1 MNDFNNLLDIVSQ
14 LRKECPWDKEQTHES
29 LAKHLI
35 EESYELLDTLSNLN
49 DSPESFNDFK
59 EELGDL
65 LLQILLHS
73 EIASENNYFSIIEVI
88 NSLQKKLIKRHPHV
102 FDKKNLNSSEEVEKQ
117 WEEIKKEGNKS
128 IFDDINTKLPPVNT
142 AFKVQRK
149 AKTLNLSYKNYD
161 EALDDL
167 ISEINELKEATTL
180 EDRKSEL
187 GDVYFSLINVSRYL
201 EADPEIELKKS
212 IQTFINRAKYVEKHI
227 NKETD
232 INVLWQEAKKN
243 QNVKTIISDTLI
255 GVDVTDQSNIDNKLI
270 ELDGTD
276 NKNNLGANAILAV
289 SMASMRA
296 SANQQNKQLFE
307 LFPNIYGP
315 PSLPVPFMNIL
326 NGGAHADNSVDIQ
339 EFMIVPFG
347 FETFDTSLRA
357 GVEIYHVLKKR
368 LKSNKLSTN
377 VGDEGG
383 FAPNFNT
390 STEILDEIMQSISEA
405 GYEPGRNVSLALD
418 VAASEFFKDDFYRI
432 EGNELNSQEM
442 SDYLINLTSNYPI
455 ISIEDGL
462 AEDDWDGWKYLTEK
476 IGDTI
481 QLVGDDLFVT
491 QEKIL
496 EKGVADS
503 CANSIL
509 VKVNQVGSVSET
521 INTMTLAKD
530 SNYSSIVSHRSGE
543 TEDTF
548 ISHLCVGTSSGQ
560 IKTGAPARS
569 ERTAKYNE
577 LLRIGE
583 KIGFEQF
590 NIQELGYSK

>member
-1 MNDFNNLLDIVSQ
+1 MNKKIKSINARHILDSRANPTIEVEVTTSDNIKGRAAVPSGASTGALEAHE
-14 LRKECPWDKEQTHES
+14 LRD
-29 LAKHLI
+29 
-35 EESYELLDTLSNLN
+35 N
-49 DSPESFNDFK
+49 DPSFNGMGVNK
-59 EELGDL
+59 
-65 LLQILLHS
+65 
-73 EIASENNYFSIIEVI
+73 AIE
-88 NSLQKKLIKRHPHV
+88 
-102 FDKKNLNSSEEVEKQ
+102 
-117 WEEIKKEGNKS
+117 
-128 IFDDINTKLPPVNT
+128 
-142 AFKVQRK
+142 
-149 AKTLNLSYKNYD
+149 
-161 EALDDL
+161 
-167 ISEINELKEATTL
+167 
-180 EDRKSEL
+180 
-187 GDVYFSLINVSRYL
+187 
-201 EADPEIELKKS
+201 
-212 IQTFINRAKYVEKHI
+212 
-227 NKETD
+227 
-232 INVLWQEAKKN
+232 
-243 QNVKTIISDTLI
+243 NVKTIISDTLV
-255 GVDVTDQSNIDNKLI
+255 GEDVTDQSNIDNKLI

-296 SANQQNKQLFE
+296 SASQQNKQLFE

-347 FETFDTSLRA
+347 FETFDKSLRA

-383 FAPNFNT
+383 FAPNFNF

-405 GYEPGRNVSLALD
+405 GYQPGGNISLALD
-418 VAASEFFKDDFYRI
+418 VAASEFFKDDFYKI
-432 EGNELNSQEM
+432 EGNELNSHEM
-442 SDYLINLTSNYPI
+442 SDYLIKLTSNYPI

-476 IGDTI
+476 IGGTT
-481 QLVGDDLFVT
+481 QLVGDDVFVT

-496 EKGVADS
+496 QKGIDEN

-509 VKVNQVGSVSET
+509 VKVNQVGTVSET
-521 INTMTLAKD
+521 MNTMKLAKD
-530 SNYSSIVSHRSGE
+530 SNYSSLVSHRSGE

>member
-1 MNDFNNLLDIVSQ
+1 MNKKIKSISARHILDSRANPTIEVEVTTSDNIRGRAAVPSGASTGALEAHE
-14 LRKECPWDKEQTHES
+14 LRD
-29 LAKHLI
+29 
-35 EESYELLDTLSNLN
+35 N
-49 DSPESFNDFK
+49 DPSFNGMGVNK
-59 EELGDL
+59 
-65 LLQILLHS
+65 
-73 EIASENNYFSIIEVI
+73 AIE
-88 NSLQKKLIKRHPHV
+88 
-102 FDKKNLNSSEEVEKQ
+102 
-117 WEEIKKEGNKS
+117 
-128 IFDDINTKLPPVNT
+128 
-142 AFKVQRK
+142 
-149 AKTLNLSYKNYD
+149 
-161 EALDDL
+161 
-167 ISEINELKEATTL
+167 
-180 EDRKSEL
+180 
-187 GDVYFSLINVSRYL
+187 
-201 EADPEIELKKS
+201 
-212 IQTFINRAKYVEKHI
+212 
-227 NKETD
+227 
-232 INVLWQEAKKN
+232 
-243 QNVKTIISDTLI
+243 NVKTIISDTLV
-255 GVDVTDQSNIDNKLI
+255 GEDVTDQSNIDNKLI

-296 SANQQNKQLFE
+296 SASQQNKQLFE

-405 GYEPGRNVSLALD
+405 GYEPGGNVSLALD
-418 VAASEFFKDDFYRI
+418 VAASEFFTDDFYRI

-442 SDYLINLTSNYPI
+442 SDYLINLSSNYPI

-521 INTMTLAKD
+521 INTMTLAKE

>member
-1 MNDFNNLLDIVSQ
+1 MNKKIKSINARHILDSRANPTIEVEVTTSDNIKGRAAVPSGASTGALEAHE
-14 LRKECPWDKEQTHES
+14 LRD
-29 LAKHLI
+29 
-35 EESYELLDTLSNLN
+35 N
-49 DSPESFNDFK
+49 DPSFNGMGVNK
-59 EELGDL
+59 
-65 LLQILLHS
+65 
-73 EIASENNYFSIIEVI
+73 AIE
-88 NSLQKKLIKRHPHV
+88 
-102 FDKKNLNSSEEVEKQ
+102 
-117 WEEIKKEGNKS
+117 
-128 IFDDINTKLPPVNT
+128 
-142 AFKVQRK
+142 
-149 AKTLNLSYKNYD
+149 
-161 EALDDL
+161 
-167 ISEINELKEATTL
+167 
-180 EDRKSEL
+180 
-187 GDVYFSLINVSRYL
+187 
-201 EADPEIELKKS
+201 
-212 IQTFINRAKYVEKHI
+212 
-227 NKETD
+227 
-232 INVLWQEAKKN
+232 
-243 QNVKTIISDTLI
+243 NVKTIISDTLI
-255 GVDVTDQSNIDNKLI
+255 GEDVTDQSNIDDKLI

-307 LFPNIYGP
+307 LFPNIYGL

-418 VAASEFFKDDFYRI
+418 VAASEFFTDDFYRI

-496 EKGVADS
+496 EKGVTDS

>member
-1 MNDFNNLLDIVSQ
+1 MNKKIKSINARHILDSRANPTIEVEVTTSDNIKGRAAVPSGASTGALEAHE
-14 LRKECPWDKEQTHES
+14 LRD
-29 LAKHLI
+29 
-35 EESYELLDTLSNLN
+35 N
-49 DSPESFNDFK
+49 DPSFNGMGVNK
-59 EELGDL
+59 
-65 LLQILLHS
+65 
-73 EIASENNYFSIIEVI
+73 AIE
-88 NSLQKKLIKRHPHV
+88 
-102 FDKKNLNSSEEVEKQ
+102 
-117 WEEIKKEGNKS
+117 
-128 IFDDINTKLPPVNT
+128 
-142 AFKVQRK
+142 
-149 AKTLNLSYKNYD
+149 
-161 EALDDL
+161 
-167 ISEINELKEATTL
+167 
-180 EDRKSEL
+180 
-187 GDVYFSLINVSRYL
+187 
-201 EADPEIELKKS
+201 
-212 IQTFINRAKYVEKHI
+212 
-227 NKETD
+227 
-232 INVLWQEAKKN
+232 
-243 QNVKTIISDTLI
+243 NVKTIISDTLV
-255 GVDVTDQSNIDNKLI
+255 GEDVTDQSNIDNKLI

-307 LFPNIYGP
+307 LFPNIYGL

-418 VAASEFFKDDFYRI
+418 VAASEFFTDDFYRI

-455 ISIEDGL
+455 ISIENGL

-521 INTMTLAKD
+521 INTMTLAKE

>member
-1 MNDFNNLLDIVSQ
+1 MNKKIKSINARHILDSRANPTIEVEVTTSDNIKGRAAVPSGASTGALEAHE
-14 LRKECPWDKEQTHES
+14 LRD
-29 LAKHLI
+29 
-35 EESYELLDTLSNLN
+35 N
-49 DSPESFNDFK
+49 DPSFNGMGVNK
-59 EELGDL
+59 
-65 LLQILLHS
+65 
-73 EIASENNYFSIIEVI
+73 AIE
-88 NSLQKKLIKRHPHV
+88 
-102 FDKKNLNSSEEVEKQ
+102 
-117 WEEIKKEGNKS
+117 
-128 IFDDINTKLPPVNT
+128 
-142 AFKVQRK
+142 
-149 AKTLNLSYKNYD
+149 
-161 EALDDL
+161 
-167 ISEINELKEATTL
+167 
-180 EDRKSEL
+180 
-187 GDVYFSLINVSRYL
+187 
-201 EADPEIELKKS
+201 
-212 IQTFINRAKYVEKHI
+212 
-227 NKETD
+227 
-232 INVLWQEAKKN
+232 
-243 QNVKTIISDTLI
+243 NVKTIISDTLV
-255 GVDVTDQSNIDNKLI
+255 GEDVTDQSNIDDKLI

-307 LFPNIYGP
+307 LFPNIYGL

-368 LKSNKLSTN
+368 LKSNNLSTN

-405 GYEPGRNVSLALD
+405 GYEPGKNVSLALD
-418 VAASEFFKDDFYRI
+418 VAASEFFKDNFYKI
-432 EGNELNSQEM
+432 EGNELNSHEM

-496 EKGVADS
+496 QKGIDEN

-509 VKVNQVGSVSET
+509 VKVNQVGSVTET
-521 INTMTLAKD
+521 INTMILAKE
-530 SNYSSIVSHRSGE
+530 SNYSSLVSHRSGE

-569 ERTAKYNE
+569 ERTSKYNE

-590 NIQELGYSK
+590 NIQKFGHS

>member
-1 MNDFNNLLDIVSQ
+1 MNKKIKSISARHILDSRANPTIEVEVTTSDNIKGRAAVPSGASTGALEAHE
-14 LRKECPWDKEQTHES
+14 LRD
-29 LAKHLI
+29 
-35 EESYELLDTLSNLN
+35 N
-49 DSPESFNDFK
+49 DPSFNGMGVNK
-59 EELGDL
+59 
-65 LLQILLHS
+65 
-73 EIASENNYFSIIEVI
+73 AIE
-88 NSLQKKLIKRHPHV
+88 
-102 FDKKNLNSSEEVEKQ
+102 
-117 WEEIKKEGNKS
+117 
-128 IFDDINTKLPPVNT
+128 
-142 AFKVQRK
+142 
-149 AKTLNLSYKNYD
+149 
-161 EALDDL
+161 
-167 ISEINELKEATTL
+167 
-180 EDRKSEL
+180 
-187 GDVYFSLINVSRYL
+187 
-201 EADPEIELKKS
+201 
-212 IQTFINRAKYVEKHI
+212 
-227 NKETD
+227 
-232 INVLWQEAKKN
+232 
-243 QNVKTIISDTLI
+243 NVKTIISDTLI
-255 GVDVTDQSNIDNKLI
+255 GEDVTDQSNIDDKLI

-418 VAASEFFKDDFYRI
+418 VAASEFFTDDFYRI

-496 EKGVADS
+496 EKGVTDS

-521 INTMTLAKD
+521 INTMTLAKE

>member
-1 MNDFNNLLDIVSQ
+1 MNKKIKSINARHILDSRANPTIEVEVTTSDNIKGRAAVPSGASTGALEAHE
-14 LRKECPWDKEQTHES
+14 LRD
-29 LAKHLI
+29 
-35 EESYELLDTLSNLN
+35 N
-49 DSPESFNDFK
+49 DPSFNGMGVNK
-59 EELGDL
+59 
-65 LLQILLHS
+65 
-73 EIASENNYFSIIEVI
+73 AIE
-88 NSLQKKLIKRHPHV
+88 
-102 FDKKNLNSSEEVEKQ
+102 
-117 WEEIKKEGNKS
+117 
-128 IFDDINTKLPPVNT
+128 
-142 AFKVQRK
+142 
-149 AKTLNLSYKNYD
+149 
-161 EALDDL
+161 
-167 ISEINELKEATTL
+167 
-180 EDRKSEL
+180 
-187 GDVYFSLINVSRYL
+187 
-201 EADPEIELKKS
+201 
-212 IQTFINRAKYVEKHI
+212 
-227 NKETD
+227 
-232 INVLWQEAKKN
+232 
-243 QNVKTIISDTLI
+243 NVKTIISDTLI
-255 GVDVTDQSNIDNKLI
+255 GEDVTDQSNIDDKLI

-307 LFPNIYGP
+307 LFPNIYGL

-496 EKGVADS
+496 EKGVADN

-521 INTMTLAKD
+521 INTMKLAKD

>member
-1 MNDFNNLLDIVSQ
+1 MNKKIKSISARHILDSRANPTIEVEVTTSDNIKGRAAVPSGASTGALEAHE
-14 LRKECPWDKEQTHES
+14 LRD
-29 LAKHLI
+29 
-35 EESYELLDTLSNLN
+35 N
-49 DSPESFNDFK
+49 DSSFNGMGVNK
-59 EELGDL
+59 
-65 LLQILLHS
+65 
-73 EIASENNYFSIIEVI
+73 AIE
-88 NSLQKKLIKRHPHV
+88 
-102 FDKKNLNSSEEVEKQ
+102 
-117 WEEIKKEGNKS
+117 
-128 IFDDINTKLPPVNT
+128 
-142 AFKVQRK
+142 
-149 AKTLNLSYKNYD
+149 
-161 EALDDL
+161 
-167 ISEINELKEATTL
+167 
-180 EDRKSEL
+180 
-187 GDVYFSLINVSRYL
+187 
-201 EADPEIELKKS
+201 
-212 IQTFINRAKYVEKHI
+212 
-227 NKETD
+227 
-232 INVLWQEAKKN
+232 
-243 QNVKTIISDTLI
+243 NVKTTISDTLI
-255 GVDVTDQSNIDNKLI
+255 GEDVTDQSNIDNKLI

-296 SANQQNKQLFE
+296 SASQQNKQLFE

-418 VAASEFFKDDFYRI
+418 VAASEFFTDDFYRI

-442 SDYLINLTSNYPI
+442 SDYLINLSSNYPI

-462 AEDDWDGWKYLTEK
+462 AEDDWKGWKYLTEK
-476 IGDTI
+476 IGDKI

-496 EKGVADS
+496 EKGVADN